1 MVQEFK
7 LEEHLLL
14 PVLIKNFD
22 QSKLLFEIDYLS
34 SLDLI
39 SEGLQKIP
47 SFVELVNQTMMPYL
61 IKVF

>member
-1 MVQEFK
+1 MAQEFK

-22 QSKLLFEIDYLS
+22 QLKLLFEIDYLI

-47 SFVELVNQTMMPYL
+47 SFVELVNQTMMTYL
-61 IKVF
+61 LKGF